1 MATDRIAAQL
11 KSDLMR
17 DFGLTDAQAAGVV
30 GNLMHES
37 GGFQQLQ
44 ERNPS
49 VKGSEGGY
57 GYAQWTGP
65 RRDKF
70 EQYAKARGLEPGSY
84 EANYGYLKYEL
95 ANDPYER
102 RQFNTVKKAQT
113 AEEAARLVSE
123 NFLRPGKPNLAER
136 TRLAQQAMS
145 YAPVPPSD
153 IPSAVATQ
161 LDVTRTAPTPATQT
175 PDMRLM
181 RNPMMST
188 TAAQAS
194 QFSGDPG
201 TPADGQVVATIP
213 SAPVPPPLAPFDAS
227 RNIPRPNADGSISTE
242 VSRTVQFPDG
252 TWGNVPSLWWGEGSQ
267 VRDFGTM
274 GDDQLSDFA
283 QRYEQRAG
291 QRFPRYSTLDQ
302 AETAA
307 QNRSNNG
314 AGTTSRMTRP
324 VFGQMGTP
332 DVGAVYSGV
341 IPSAPQRQQFSASDR
356 VRGSNGY
363 QTIASIPSTPQPQQV
378 SASDLARGRS
388 GISTIASIP
397 SVPQPSNI
405 SASDMARGNNA
416 WQTIASI
423 PSSPI
428 GQPPAT
434 RTVQNVPVTPQRPM
448 SYAGQDRAP
457 STIQLPSLPALPP
470 LQGFDNPNKGQERLA
485 ANAFPAAPG
494 GDATALT
501 PLSAFMP
508 TPQLPA
514 FPPITPMAVQPQMA
528 MPPLPRPRPQI
539 VQRPMQQMPQRPV
552 ARPLMAGGLAAM
564 PQAPMRVVVQGANP
578 INVANHSPEQL
589 AAMQSGRDS
598 YSGSNGAVMPVYAM
612 NGKLRYSYGD

>member
-17 DFGLTDAQAAGVV
+17 DFGLTDVQAAGVV

-49 VKGSEGGY
+49 VKGSDGGY

-70 EQYAKARGLEPGSY
+70 EQYAKDRGLEPGSY

-136 TRLAQQAMS
+136 TRLAQEAMG

-161 LDVTRTAPTPATQT
+161 LDVARPAPTPATQS

-188 TAAQAS
+188 TAERAS

-201 TPADGQVVATIP
+201 TPAQGQVVATIP
-213 SAPVPPPLAPFDAS
+213 S
-227 RNIPRPNADGSISTE
+227 
-242 VSRTVQFPDG
+242 
-252 TWGNVPSLWWGEGSQ
+252 VPSG
-267 VRDFGTM
+267 
-274 GDDQLSDFA
+274 
-283 QRYEQRAG
+283 
-291 QRFPRYSTLDQ
+291 P
-302 AETAA
+302 
-307 QNRSNNG
+307 
-314 AGTTSRMTRP
+314 
-324 VFGQMGTP
+324 
-332 DVGAVYSGV
+332 
-341 IPSAPQRQQFSASDR
+341 QFSASDR
-356 VRGSNGY
+356 VRGTTPMNMLTSNSRAPSGLIQPGNLDLNARKVYYGGNGDYRTENSMSIGTDRGEALIPTVVNGKQLEDQAAIDHYLRTGENLGYFNSPQSADTYAENLHLRQEQRYAPRQQNSASDMVRGSNGY
-363 QTIASIPSTPQPQQV
+363 QTIASIPSIPQPQQV
-378 SASDLARGRS
+378 SASDLTRGRS
-388 GISTIASIP
+388 GISTVASIP
-397 SVPQPSNI
+397 SVPQQPTI
-405 SASDMARGNNA
+405 STSDMARGNNA

-434 RTVQNVPVTPQRPM
+434 RSVQSAPITPQRPM
-448 SYAGQDRAP
+448 SYAGQDRASP
-457 STIQLPSLPALPP
+457 TIQLPSLPALPP
-470 LQGFDNPNKGQERLA
+470 LQGFDNPNKGQERLV

-501 PLSAFMP
+501 PLSAFAPM
-508 TPQLPA
+508 PQLPA
-514 FPPITPMAVQPQMA
+514 FPSITAGMPQVMPPMPRQRPQMQA
-528 MPPLPRPRPQI
+528 QSMPTMPRG
-539 VQRPMQQMPQRPV
+539 
-552 ARPLMAGGLAAM
+552 RPLMATPIYAGQAQAMSPLRITVNGGTVQQ
-564 PQAPMRVVVQGANP
+564 QAPQQEARSGIDGVLQNIFSRPRADANDRRYD
-578 INVANHSPEQL
+578 PE
-589 AAMQSGRDS
+589 SGQWR
-598 YSGSNGAVMPVYAM
+598 
-612 NGKLRYSYGD
+612 